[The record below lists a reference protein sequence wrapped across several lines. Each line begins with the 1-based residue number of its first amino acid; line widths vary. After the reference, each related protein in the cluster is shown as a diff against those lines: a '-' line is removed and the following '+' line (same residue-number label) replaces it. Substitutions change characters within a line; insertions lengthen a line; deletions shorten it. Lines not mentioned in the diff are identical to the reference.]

1 MRPINIKNMMALIE
15 KEPDDQYIRV
25 LKLVFLQALME
36 IKQLRRKNSQ
46 LGGKVARYRK
56 KILRQSL

>member
-1 MRPINIKNMMALIE
+1 MMALIE

-36 IKQLRRKNSQ
+36 DQT
-46 LGGKVARYRK
+46 AAPK
-56 KILRQSL
+56 K